1 MINFLARSFASG
13 YTFLEAPRWH
23 QGHLWVSDFFT
34 RRVLKLDLEGN
45 AEVMAVVDGMPSG
58 LGFMP
63 DGTPLVVSQ
72 MTHQI
77 FRIRSGGK
85 LELHA
90 DLRGISACA
99 TNDMIVD
106 ARGYAYVGN
115 WGFRLGVEP
124 PRPTKLALVTPEG
137 KVRVAAE
144 DLLFPNGC
152 AITPDGRRLIL
163 AESFASRLT
172 VFDIAADGSLVNRR
186 VWAQLDKRYTPDGIC
201 LDARG
206 MLWVG
211 NPLVSEFI
219 HVCEGGQIV
228 DVLPTPQRWAVA
240 CVLGGAD
247 RRTLFA
253 LTAETSMED
262 QPKGVSKAFIETINV
277 DTEGAGIP

>member
-1 MINFLARSFASG
+1 MISFVAKSFASG
-13 YTFLEAPRWH
+13 YAFLEGLRWH
-23 QGHLWVSDFFT
+23 RGHLWVPDFFS
-34 RRVLKLDLEGN
+34 RRVLKFDMQGN

-58 LGFMP
+58 LGFLP
-63 DGTPLVVSQ
+63 DGTALVVSQ
-72 MTHQI
+72 ITHQI

-90 DLRGISACA
+90 DLRGISAVA
-99 TNDMIVD
+99 TNDMVVD

-124 PRPTKLALVTPEG
+124 PRPTKLALVTPDG

-144 DLLFPNGC
+144 DLMFPNGC
-152 AITPDGRRLIL
+152 VIAPDGRRLIV

-172 VFDIAADGSLVNRR
+172 VFDILPDGSLANRR

-206 MLWVG
+206 MLWVA
-211 NPLVSEFI
+211 NPPVSEFI
-219 HVCEGGQIV
+219 HVREGGQIV
-228 DVLPTPQRWAVA
+228 DVLPTPERWAVA
-240 CVLGGAD
+240 CVLGGHD

-262 QPKGVSKAFIETINV
+262 HSKGISKAFIDAINV
-277 DTEGAGIP
+277 DAEGVGIP

>member
-1 MINFLARSFASG
+1 MVKFLARSFASG
-13 YTFLEAPRWH
+13 YTFLEGRRWH

-34 RRVLKLDLEGN
+34 RRVRKFDLQGN

-90 DLRGISACA
+90 DLRGISAVA

-106 ARGYAYVGN
+106 ARGYACVGN
-115 WGFRLGVEP
+115 WGFRLGIET

-137 KVRVAAE
+137 KVRVAAD
-144 DLLFPNGC
+144 DLIFPNGC

-186 VWAQLDKRYTPDGIC
+186 VWAQLDKRYTPDDIC

-206 MLWVG
+206 MLWVA

-219 HVCEGGQIV
+219 HVREGGQIV

-247 RRTLFA
+247 RRALFA
-253 LTAETSMED
+253 LTAETSMEEHHN
-262 QPKGVSKAFIETINV
+262 GISKAFIEAINV